1 MLSGAHLGF
10 KELKIMPKQIEE
22 LLITQAWPWIE
33 IANDLQEGKGVIA
46 KQDIQKQ
53 HVVCNYGG
61 DVFNENHAK
70 KNLLCNPK
78 ICDYLFEFKI
88 RQNGKN
94 KLMYR
99 NHDNNSPFS
108 FGKFLNH
115 SKKHPNLICKLF
127 VTSSGEPD
135 ILFITKVKIQKGEQL
150 VWDYGAKYAGVKDCV
165 SNCSK
170 CKLLKNRR

>member
-33 IANDLQEGKGVIA
+33 IANDLQEWKGVIT

-61 DVFNENHAK
+61 DLLNENHAK
-70 KNLLCNPK
+70 KNLLCNTK
-78 ICDYLFEFKI
+78 ICDYLFEFKF

-94 KLMYR
+94 KLMY
-99 NHDNNSPFS
+99 
-108 FGKFLNH
+108 
-115 SKKHPNLICKLF
+115 
-127 VTSSGEPD
+127 
-135 ILFITKVKIQKGEQL
+135 
-150 VWDYGAKYAGVKDCV
+150 
-165 SNCSK
+165 
-170 CKLLKNRR
+170 